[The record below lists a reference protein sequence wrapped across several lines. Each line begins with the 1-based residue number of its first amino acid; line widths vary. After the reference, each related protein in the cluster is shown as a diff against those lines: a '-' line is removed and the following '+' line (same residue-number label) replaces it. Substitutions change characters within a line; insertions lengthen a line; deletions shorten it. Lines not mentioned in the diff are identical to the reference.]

1 MRCTRPRPH
10 NGLGHTVV
18 AALASISF
26 FFRLWIW
33 VRFSFFFCF
42 ALASNPLPFRCRSGP
57 FSLFADPVS
66 LWWHSRHLSNLNL
79 VFLLD
84 FFSQNPHHISLPNPF
99 WSWHWLIR
107 KFTHLMN
114 FLLLSAFWR
123 SNFWLLSPFHSY
135 IKLCIKIAF
144 LLTGKE
150 MFKKRVSSNQFKS
163 NFWLLSSFHSY
174 IQWRSSV
181 LRLRSC
187 LLEKKCLKKGFR
199 VWKKNSGVSPW
210 RDRIHLHWDPK
221 TRTER
226 LLIVVRPWS
235 KQWSVSWNETISKV
249 DEKALH
255 GLFQTVRGSDE
266 SIWRN

>member
-33 VRFSFFFCF
+33 VRFSFFFVLLWLRILYRFGAVRDRFLYLRIPLAFGGIRDIFPTWISCF
-42 ALASNPLPFRCRSGP
+42 Y
-57 FSLFADPVS
+57 
-66 LWWHSRHLSNLNL
+66 WI
-79 VFLLD
+79 

-150 MFKKRVSSNQFKS
+150 MFKKGFRQINSNQIFGS
-163 NFWLLSSFHSY
+163 FLLF
-174 IQWRSSV
+174 ILTFNEEV
-181 LRLRSC
+181 LY
-187 LLEKKCLKKGFR
+187 
-199 VWKKNSGVSPW
+199 
-210 RDRIHLHWDPK
+210 
-221 TRTER
+221 
-226 LLIVVRPWS
+226 
-235 KQWSVSWNETISKV
+235 
-249 DEKALH
+249 
-255 GLFQTVRGSDE
+255 
-266 SIWRN
+266 